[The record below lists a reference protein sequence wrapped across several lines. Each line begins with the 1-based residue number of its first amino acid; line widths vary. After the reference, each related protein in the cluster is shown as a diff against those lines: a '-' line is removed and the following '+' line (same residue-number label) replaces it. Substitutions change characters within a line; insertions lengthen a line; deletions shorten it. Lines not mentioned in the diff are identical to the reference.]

1 MHVMNCVSLV
11 NDKENGAISA
21 EAGLMIGDTTEPQ
34 ETQPPPPPPPLP
46 PPPCSS
52 TESVFSSPAGVVPP
66 PPPPPPPVLSRPP
79 LPQVVNGHGH
89 QSKKKRIRNFFWK
102 TIPEEQVRGKTN
114 IWTVGAKQSYQ
125 IDTKTIEEFF
135 GQHEETA
142 RLDARHK
149 SSRRS
154 FKDAKQEINIL
165 DAKRSMNIGIFLKQF
180 KKSVGSIIED
190 LHSGRSD
197 LYSSETLR
205 ELLKLLPET
214 EEIKKLKDF
223 GGDLSKLCQ
232 ADSFM
237 YSLIQVPNYSL
248 RIEAMMLKKEFS
260 PSCTSLQKDMTIIR
274 RATKELMCC
283 EELHSI
289 LHLVLQAGN
298 IMNAGGFAGNAVGFK
313 LSSLLKLADT
323 KANRPGMNLLHF
335 VALEAQKK
343 DKILLTFSEKL
354 QHVQEAARIPLD
366 NLEAE
371 LNSLSTKTKSLK
383 ENIRKDA
390 ELFRQMEGFFQ
401 FAVKELKELE
411 QWKRDLL
418 KEANALMDFLCEDKE
433 TVKLEDCFQIFRDFC
448 LRFNKAVKENKE
460 RETHEL
466 QQLQRLKER
475 EKRLSWVAGELGTF
489 GRSSSESDV
498 GTLTRR
504 GLEDF
509 LPFLQQRPQSP
520 AYRNASIRRS
530 RHSLGIT
537 ADRELLAFLEIS
549 KDEEPSKSNSLPRAQ
564 ARPSVAWTESKEH
577 GEHSLTNSNLNQT
590 SEEGTDCRYFQS
602 LPPQPGHIEDVE
614 ELVTASEQES
624 VDSDK
629 YKFKVP
635 CMEATGAAPWDLSV
649 EEHELVTGL
658 LKFDRYGA
666 NATEDPSTVRF
677 EIGGT
682 DLKPLGDSS
691 FHSHRIT
698 GDPVPAC
705 RTSREIVHNI
715 EYDAAEPGSDSP
727 TSTESSV
734 SGNKVHGPAFCISDT
749 TDCSLTLDLS
759 EANDAKLGGN
769 KMKREDD
776 AMALFMND
784 LQTGGKALL
793 GINSAFPTDK
803 EDSSTKLGLPKE
815 KLVKSKDALGPK
827 RNSLKDKSPSST
839 KASSG
844 PPSHPRPVR
853 TLNASE
859 NANMRKVV
867 PISRSTKAAP
877 PTCTKKPEAKPAPR
891 DTTVTETRLSRRN
904 SVRGI
909 AETVPKPLYRQS
921 ISVEEPKFQRGTTSS
936 SSGHFER
943 EQLQHKG
950 SFKKPSSKPVRYIP
964 KSKNDETKMC
974 RSSTKPQ
981 SPADANKS
989 TAVIVP
995 KTPAPVPS
1003 FARNTVASSSRCAK
1017 VELPAS
1023 SRAPTLTRSLSQRLP
1038 RMRIATASD
1047 EFNPRENSGSPL
1059 KRANSARMIKR
1070 STDTVDHLSV
1080 KMEPMLREQTN
1091 MERSASLKFKEG
1103 NQTTIGNLLNHF

>member
-11 NDKENGAISA
+11 NDKENGAISV

-34 ETQPPPPPPPLP
+34 EPQPPPPPPLP
-46 PPPCSS
+46 PPPCPS
-52 TESVFSSPAGVVPP
+52 TEAAGVPP

-114 IWTVGAKQSYQ
+114 IWTIGAKQSYQ

-135 GQHEETA
+135 GQQEEAA
-142 RLDARHK
+142 RLDARHR
-149 SSRRS
+149 SLRRS

-180 KKSVGSIIED
+180 KKSFGSIIED
-190 LHSGRSD
+190 FHSGRSD

-214 EEIKKLKDF
+214 EEVKKLKDF
-223 GGDLSKLCQ
+223 SGDVSKLCQ

-237 YSLIQVPNYSL
+237 YLLIQVPNYSL

-274 RATKELMCC
+274 KATKELMCC

-298 IMNAGGFAGNAVGFK
+298 IMNAGGCAGNAVGFK

-335 VALEAQKK
+335 VVLEAQKK
-343 DKILLTFSEKL
+343 DKVLLTFSEKL

-371 LNSLSTKTKSLK
+371 LNSLSSKTKSLK
-383 ENIRKDA
+383 ENIRKDP

-401 FAVKELKELE
+401 FAVKEIKELE

-433 TVKLEDCFQIFRDFC
+433 TVKLEECFQIFRDFC

-466 QQLQRLKER
+466 QQRQRLKER
-475 EKRLSWVAGELGTF
+475 EGKRLSWVAGEFGAF

-509 LPFLQQRPQSP
+509 MPFLQQRPQSP
-520 AYRNASIRRS
+520 AHRNASIRRS

-549 KDEEPSKSNSLPRAQ
+549 KDEEPKKSNSLPHAQ
-564 ARPSVAWTESKEH
+564 ARPSVAWNESEES
-577 GEHSLTNSNLNQT
+577 GEHCLTNSPQA
-590 SEEGTDCRYFQS
+590 SEEGTDYGYFQS
-602 LPPQPGHIEDVE
+602 SPPQPGLIEDVE
-614 ELVTASEQES
+614 EFDTASEQES

-629 YKFKVP
+629 YRFNVP
-635 CMEATGAAPWDLSV
+635 SMEATGTAPWDLSV

-658 LKFDRYGA
+658 IKFDLHGA
-666 NATEDPSTVRF
+666 NATEDPSTVHF

-682 DLKPLGDSS
+682 DLKTLGDSS
-691 FHSHRIT
+691 FHSLGIT
-698 GDPVPAC
+698 GDPVPSC
-705 RTSREIVHNI
+705 RTSRETVYKVEH
-715 EYDAAEPGSDSP
+715 DALELSDSP
-727 TSTESSV
+727 TSTDSSV
-734 SGNKVHGPAFCISDT
+734 LGNKVHRPAFCVSDT

-759 EANDAKLGGN
+759 EGNDAKLGGN
-769 KMKREDD
+769 KMKKDD
-776 AMALFMND
+776 GAMALFMND
-784 LQTGGKALL
+784 LETGGRSLL
-793 GINSAFPTDK
+793 GVSSSFPVDK
-803 EDSSTKLGLPKE
+803 EDSSSKLGLPKE
-815 KLVKSKDALGPK
+815 KPIKSKDSSGPK
-827 RNSLKDKSPSST
+827 RNSLKEKSPSST
-839 KASSG
+839 KSSSG
-844 PPSHPRPVR
+844 PPNHPRPVR
-853 TLNASE
+853 TLNVSE

-867 PISRSTKAAP
+867 PISRSTKAPP
-877 PTCTKKPEAKPAPR
+877 PTCTKKPEAKPASR
-891 DTTVTETRLSRRN
+891 DTTITETRLSRRN

-921 ISVEEPKFQRGTTSS
+921 ISVEEPKFQRGTTCT

-950 SFKKPSSKPVRYIP
+950 SFKKPGCKPVRYVP
-964 KSKNDETKMC
+964 KSKNDETKIC

-981 SPADANKS
+981 SPTDTNKS
-989 TAVIVP
+989 TSVIVP
-995 KTPAPVPS
+995 KTPTPVPS

-1023 SRAPTLTRSLSQRLP
+1023 SRPATLTRSLSQRLP
-1038 RMRIATASD
+1038 RMRIATSSD

-1070 STDTVDHLSV
+1070 GTDSVDHLSV
-1080 KMEPMLREQTN
+1080 KMDSMLREEID
-1091 MERSASLKFKEG
+1091 MEKSASLKFKDG
-1103 NQTTIGNLLNHF
+1103 NQTTLGKLLNRF

>member
-11 NDKENGAISA
+11 NDKENGAISV

-34 ETQPPPPPPPLP
+34 EPQPPPPPPLP
-46 PPPCSS
+46 PPPCQS
-52 TESVFSSPAGVVPP
+52 TEAAGVPP

-79 LPQVVNGHGH
+79 LPQIVNGHGH

-114 IWTVGAKQSYQ
+114 IWTIGAKQSYQ

-142 RLDARHK
+142 RLDARRR

-154 FKDAKQEINIL
+154 FRDAKQEINIL

-180 KKSVGSIIED
+180 KKSIGSIIED
-190 LHSGRSD
+190 LNSGRSD
-197 LYSSETLR
+197 LYSSETLC

-214 EEIKKLKDF
+214 EEVKKLKDF
-223 GGDLSKLCQ
+223 SGDVSQLCQ

-237 YSLIQVPNYSL
+237 YLLIQVPNYSL

-260 PSCTSLQKDMTIIR
+260 PSCTSLQKNMTIIR
-274 RATKELMCC
+274 RATKELMSC

-298 IMNAGGFAGNAVGFK
+298 IMNAGGCAGNAVGFK
-313 LSSLLKLADT
+313 LASLLKLADT

-343 DKILLTFSEKL
+343 DKVLLTFSEKL
-354 QHVQEAARIPLD
+354 QHVQEAARIPID

-371 LNSLSTKTKSLK
+371 LNSLSSKIKSLK
-383 ENIRKDA
+383 ENIRKDS

-401 FAVKELKELE
+401 FAVKEVKELE

-418 KEANALMDFLCEDKE
+418 KEANALMDFLCEDKQ
-433 TVKLEDCFQIFRDFC
+433 TVKLEECFQIFRDFC

-460 RETHEL
+460 REAHEL
-466 QQLQRLKER
+466 QQRQRLKER
-475 EKRLSWVAGELGTF
+475 GDKRLSWVVGELGAF

-520 AYRNASIRRS
+520 SYRNASIRRS

-537 ADRELLAFLEIS
+537 AERELLAFLEVS
-549 KDEEPSKSNSLPRAQ
+549 KDEEPNKSNSLPRAQ
-564 ARPSVAWTESKEH
+564 ARPSVAWTESEESEEH
-577 GEHSLTNSNLNQT
+577 RLTNSHLHRA
-590 SEEGTDCRYFQS
+590 SEEGTDCSFFWS
-602 LPPQPGHIEDVE
+602 SPPQPGLIEDVE
-614 ELVTASEQES
+614 ELDTANEQES

-629 YKFKVP
+629 YRFNVP
-635 CMEATGAAPWDLSV
+635 CMEATGTAPWDLSV

-658 LKFDRYGA
+658 LKFDLHGA
-666 NATEDPSTVRF
+666 NTTEDPSTVHF

-682 DLKPLGDSS
+682 DLKTGIAGDTVS
-691 FHSHRIT
+691 
-698 GDPVPAC
+698 PC
-705 RTSREIVHNI
+705 RTSRETV
-715 EYDAAEPGSDSP
+715 YKAEDEAPELSSDSP
-727 TSTESSV
+727 NSTDSSV
-734 SGNKVHGPAFCISDT
+734 SGNKVHGPSFCISDT

-759 EANDAKLGGN
+759 EGNGGKLSGN
-769 KMKREDD
+769 KMKKEDG

-784 LQTGGKALL
+784 LQTGGRSLL
-793 GINSAFPTDK
+793 GVNSSFPVDK
-803 EDSSTKLGLPKE
+803 EDSTSKLGLPKE
-815 KLVKSKDALGPK
+815 RHVKSKDASGPK
-827 RNSLKDKSPSST
+827 RNSLKDKSPNST
-839 KASSG
+839 KSSSG
-844 PPSHPRPVR
+844 PPNHPRPVR

-867 PISRSTKAAP
+867 PISRSTKAP
-877 PTCTKKPEAKPAPR
+877 SPTCTKKPEAKPAPR
-891 DTTVTETRLSRRN
+891 ETTVTETRPLRRN
-904 SVRGI
+904 SVRGV

-921 ISVEEPKFQRGTTSS
+921 ISVEEPKFQRGTSYS

-950 SFKKPSSKPVRYIP
+950 SFKKPSSKPVRYVP
-964 KSKNDETKMC
+964 KPKNDETKIC

-981 SPADANKS
+981 QSPVDTNKS

-995 KTPAPVPS
+995 KTPTPIPS

-1038 RMRIATASD
+1038 RMRIATTTD

-1080 KMEPMLREQTN
+1080 KMESMLREQTDL
-1091 MERSASLKFKEG
+1091 EKSASLKFKEG
-1103 NQTTIGNLLNHF
+1103 SQTTIGKLLNHF

>member
-1 MHVMNCVSLV
+1 M
-11 NDKENGAISA
+11 
-21 EAGLMIGDTTEPQ
+21 
-34 ETQPPPPPPPLP
+34 
-46 PPPCSS
+46 
-52 TESVFSSPAGVVPP
+52 
-66 PPPPPPPVLSRPP
+66 
-79 LPQVVNGHGH
+79 
-89 QSKKKRIRNFFWK
+89 
-102 TIPEEQVRGKTN
+102 
-114 IWTVGAKQSYQ
+114 
-125 IDTKTIEEFF
+125 
-135 GQHEETA
+135 
-142 RLDARHK
+142 
-149 SSRRS
+149 
-154 FKDAKQEINIL
+154 INIL

-180 KKSVGSIIED
+180 KKSFGSIIED
-190 LHSGRSD
+190 LHSGKSD

-214 EEIKKLKDF
+214 EEVKKLKDF
-223 GGDLSKLCQ
+223 NGDISKLCQ

-237 YSLIQVPNYSL
+237 YLLIQVPNYSL

-260 PSCTSLQKDMTIIR
+260 PSCSSLQKDMTIIR

-298 IMNAGGFAGNAVGFK
+298 IMNA
-313 LSSLLKLADT
+313 
-323 KANRPGMNLLHF
+323 
-335 VALEAQKK
+335 EAQKK
-343 DKILLTFSEKL
+343 DKVLLTFSEKL

-371 LNSLSTKTKSLK
+371 LNSLSSKTKSLK
-383 ENIRKDA
+383 ENIRKDS
-390 ELFRQMEGFFQ
+390 ELYRQMEGFFQ
-401 FAVKELKELE
+401 FAVKEIKELE

-466 QQLQRLKER
+466 QQRQRLKER
-475 EKRLSWVAGELGTF
+475 EEKRLSWVVGDLGAL

-549 KDEEPSKSNSLPRAQ
+549 KDEEPLKSSSLPSAQ
-564 ARPSVAWTESKEH
+564 ARPSVAWSESEQSREH
-577 GEHSLTNSNLNQT
+577 RLTNSHRT
-590 SEEGTDCRYFQS
+590 SGEGMGCNYVQS
-602 LPPQPGHIEDVE
+602 PPPQSGLIEDIE
-614 ELVTASEQES
+614 ELDTANEQDS

-629 YKFKVP
+629 YGFSVP
-635 CMEATGAAPWDLSV
+635 SMEATATAPWDLSV

-658 LKFDRYGA
+658 IKFDLNGA
-666 NATEDPSTVRF
+666 NATEDPSTVHF

-682 DLKPLGDSS
+682 NVKTLGDSG
-691 FHSHRIT
+691 FHSVGIT
-698 GDPVPAC
+698 GDPVPSS
-705 RTSREIVHNI
+705 RTSRETVHKV
-715 EYDAAEPGSDSP
+715 EHEAPELSDSP
-727 TSTESSV
+727 TSTDSSV
-734 SGNKVHGPAFCISDT
+734 SGNKVHGPVFCMSDT
-749 TDCSLTLDLS
+749 DYSLALDLS
-759 EANDAKLGGN
+759 EGNDAKLDGN
-769 KMKREDD
+769 KIKKEDG

-784 LQTGGKALL
+784 LQTGGRSLL
-793 GINSAFPTDK
+793 GVNSSFPDDK
-803 EDSSTKLGLPKE
+803 EDTSSKLGHPKE
-815 KLVKSKDALGPK
+815 KHVKNKDASGPK
-827 RNSLKDKSPSST
+827 RNSLKEKSPSST
-839 KASSG
+839 KSSSG
-844 PPSHPRPVR
+844 PPNHPRPVR
-853 TLNASE
+853 TLNVSE

-867 PISRSTKAAP
+867 PISRSTKTPP

-904 SVRGI
+904 SVRG

-921 ISVEEPKFQRGTTSS
+921 ISVEEPKFQRGTSCS

-950 SFKKPSSKPVRYIP
+950 SFKKPSSKPVRCIP

-981 SPADANKS
+981 SPTDPNKS
-989 TAVIVP
+989 PVVIVP

-1017 VELPAS
+1017 VELPGS
-1023 SRAPTLTRSLSQRLP
+1023 SRPPTLTRSLSQRLP
-1038 RMRIATASD
+1038 KMRVATASD

-1059 KRANSARMIKR
+1059 KRANSARMIKHC
-1070 STDTVDHLSV
+1070 TDTVDHLRV
-1080 KMEPMLREQTN
+1080 KMESMLRDDTN
-1091 MERSASLKFKEG
+1091 MEKSAIKEG
-1103 NQTTIGNLLNHF
+1103 NQTAIGKFLNRF